1 MPKCDFNKV
10 ALQGKTT
17 LLKSHFGMGRTPFPK
32 NASGGLLLVIIISDK
47 SMKQFKGS
55 FCLAVEQIQV
65 FATNTNFVREM
76 KFLSQH
82 FEQTS
87 SRFRFIDPFLH

>member
-1 MPKCDFNKV
+1 
-10 ALQGKTT
+10 
-17 LLKSHFGMGRTPFPK
+17 
-32 NASGGLLLVIIISDK
+32 
-47 SMKQFKGS
+47 MKQFKGS